1 MSADVGLSDITYLHT
16 SWYRE
21 TRDTARYRDELQMAN
36 PYPIGPVVGVEVY
49 NSDVVVI
56 RKGWATKSVPATR
69 SEVTE
74 FSKAS
79 RQRLAFIASNT
90 SVRFTS
96 MLTLT
101 YPREFPSDGKAV
113 KRNLNTFL
121 TYLKR
126 YVSGLDYLWF
136 LEFQKRGAPHIH
148 LLLRGMRVSR
158 ETQAW
163 VSSTWYHICAT
174 GDEKHLRAGTRLE
187 RVRKPD
193 GARRY
198 ALKYAYKMKQKAV
211 PEGYRNVGRFW
222 GHSRGVKPTLTRVVP
237 CTEDDLVGALQWAG
251 WEWLKCDT
259 IWYKVLYGASVPLT
273 LWLERDILELSS
285 SAQSQQGDG
294 LTECPEEGKR
304 WVPSCT

>member
-1 MSADVGLSDITYLHT
+1 
-16 SWYRE
+16 
-21 TRDTARYRDELQMAN
+21 MAN
-36 PYPIGPVVGVEVY
+36 PYPIGPVVAVEVY
-49 NSDVVVI
+49 NSDLVVI
-56 RKGWATKSVPATR
+56 RKGWAPNSVRETR
-69 SEVTE
+69 SEIKE

-90 SVRFTS
+90 DVRFTT

-101 YPREFPSDGKAV
+101 YPKEFPSDGKTV

-126 YVSGLDYLWF
+126 YVTSLDYLWF

-158 ETQAW
+158 ETQDW
-163 VSSTWYHICAT
+163 VSSTWYRICAT

-187 RVRKPD
+187 RVRKQD

-198 ALKYAYKMKQKAV
+198 VLKYAYKMIQKVV

-222 GHSRGVKPTLTRVVP
+222 GHSRGVKPTLRATLQ
-237 CTEDDLVGALQWAG
+237 CTEDDLVAALQFGG
-251 WEWLKCDT
+251 WNWLKGDV

-273 LWLERDILELSS
+273 LWIERGKLELSS
-285 SAQSQQGDG
+285 SDEVEQGES
-294 LTECPEEGKR
+294 LAYTQEEGNR
-304 WVPSCT
+304 WVPSYI

>member
-1 MSADVGLSDITYLHT
+1 
-16 SWYRE
+16 
-21 TRDTARYRDELQMAN
+21 MAN
-36 PYPIGPVVGVEVY
+36 PYPIGPVIGVEVY

-56 RKGWATKSVPATR
+56 RKGWAPNSVRDTR
-69 SEVTE
+69 SEIKE

-90 SVRFTS
+90 DIRFTS

-101 YPREFPSDGKAV
+101 YPRAWPSDGKTV

-126 YVSGLDYLWF
+126 YTNSLDYLWF

-158 ETQAW
+158 ASQAW
-163 VSSTWYHICAT
+163 VSSTWYRVCAT
-174 GDEKHLRAGTRLE
+174 GDKRHLAAGTRLE

-198 ALKYAYKMKQKAV
+198 ALKYTHKMKQKGV
-211 PEGYRNVGRFW
+211 PAGYRNVGRFW
-222 GHSRGVKPTLTRVVP
+222 GHSRGVKPTLTRRAD
-237 CTEDDLVGALQWAG
+237 CTEDDLVGALQYGG
-251 WEWLKCDT
+251 WDWLRGDT
-259 IWYKVLYGASVPLT
+259 IWYKTLYGASVALT
-273 LWLERDILELSS
+273 LWLDRDKLELSS
-285 SAQSQQGDG
+285 SDQNQQGDG
-294 LTECPEEGKR
+294 LDNRMKEDD
-304 WVPSCT
+304 